1 MNIERLLAVQL
12 TNYINDNITA
22 IGLPKYITLGAPVS
36 LSGEALWL
44 QLLGS
49 STIKQYLRGGKKGT
63 FDFAIYYRMSAS
75 QTDGY
80 EAKLLVPHEQ
90 LSDHFDELTE
100 MPKFKDYTIT
110 NIEMTKSPTI
120 FRKSEDGEITYQS
133 LWRMDYQTKKKE
145 GE

>member
-1 MNIERLLAVQL
+1 MNIEKLLAVQL
-12 TNYINDNITA
+12 VNYINNNIEI
-22 IGLPKYITLGAPVS
+22 IGLPKYITLGAPMS
-36 LSGEALWL
+36 FSGEALWV

-63 FDFAIYYRMSAS
+63 FDFAVYYRMSAS

-90 LSDHFDELTE
+90 LSDYFDELTE

-110 NIEMTKSPTI
+110 SIEMTKSPTI